1 MTMVSKEKQKFIQK
15 VEAWA
20 TEKFFGGSGD
30 PEVEDAVDVVDYFT
44 EMFGQ
49 QLPVFQK
56 LLQDVCTRVQSLDTS
71 WTRAPGIQH
80 VLPSPEQ
87 GDTVKFNIAR

>member
-1 MTMVSKEKQKFIQK
+1 MTMVSKEKQKFIKQ

-20 TEKFFGGSGD
+20 FEKFGGSGD

-56 LLQDVCTRVQSLDTS
+56 LLQDVCTRVQSLDMS
-71 WTRAPGIQH
+71 WT
-80 VLPSPEQ
+80 
-87 GDTVKFNIAR
+87 